1 MDTEVQNAL
10 IQLEKLT
17 DLYLVIFGEN
27 SLDRVIYM
35 DSLYGYELSEIK
47 KGIDALATAI
57 DNNKPI
63 EQIPKKI
70 YDELI
75 F

>member
-1 MDTEVQNAL
+1 M
-10 IQLEKLT
+10 
-17 DLYLVIFGEN
+17 YIFYDII
-27 SLDRVIYM
+27 L
-35 DSLYGYELSEIK
+35 LK

-57 DNNKPI
+57 ENNKPI

-70 YDELI
+70 YDQLI